1 MTCTNGHCMV
11 DDSQLLQTRLRDF
24 LRPRVTAKT
33 LARRIDCDPRTAENM
48 MGGHWPAARHWLGL
62 VRVFGDDV
70 VQAVFCPEDA
80 AERLEREIGEL
91 ERRKD
96 ELRALAAH
104 GAGPAPRRAKAVATP
119 HDGAAR

>member
-1 MTCTNGHCMV
+1 MV
-11 DDSQLLQTRLRDF
+11 EDSQLLQTRLREF

-33 LARRIDCDPRTAENM
+33 LARRIECDPRTAANM

-80 AERLEREIGEL
+80 AERLEREIEEL
-91 ERRKD
+91 ERRKN

-104 GAGPAPRRAKAVATP
+104 GARPALRREKAVAALQ
-119 HDGAAR
+119 DGASQ

>member
-1 MTCTNGHCMV
+1 MV
-11 DDSQLLQTRLRDF
+11 DNSQLLQTRLREF

-33 LARRIDCDPRTAENM
+33 LARAIECDPRTAENM

-70 VQAVFCPEDA
+70 VEAVFRPEDA
-80 AERLEREIGEL
+80 AARLEREIREL

-104 GAGPAPRRAKAVATP
+104 GEGSAPRRQKAVAAP
-119 HDGAAR
+119 MDGAAT